1 MMNQTHSAS
10 AVALANYGDTITRL
24 DALAQDGF
32 SGIAAIAKRALQGLD
47 AADGTLPPTEAL
59 ATALRAIWG
68 KAERFGNDINVK
80 AEEAGC
86 NWVGKH

>member
-1 MMNQTHSAS
+1 MMTHTSPAP
-10 AVALANYGDTITRL
+10 ALADFGDTITRM

-32 SGIAAIAKRALQGLD
+32 SAVAAIAKRALQGLD
-47 AADGTLPPTEAL
+47 AADGTLPHPEDM

-68 KAERFGNDINVK
+68 KAEQFGNDINTK

-86 NWVGKH
+86 NWVARH